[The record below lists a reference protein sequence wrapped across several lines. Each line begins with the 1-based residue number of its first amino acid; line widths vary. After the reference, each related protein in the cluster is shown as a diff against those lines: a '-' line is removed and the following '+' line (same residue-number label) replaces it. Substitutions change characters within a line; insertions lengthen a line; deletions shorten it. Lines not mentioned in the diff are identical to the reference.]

1 MQINNYVKLYVR
13 APGMTLHDGETVRG
27 STWLFPFGG
36 SGKAALKAAQEKR
49 VTVRD
54 LFPDIPAEAFQLST
68 FAPSGL
74 RGVPVVGEPIR
85 ALSVVEAA

>member
-13 APGMTLHDGETVRG
+13 SPGLASRH
-27 STWLFPFGG
+27 WLFPFGD
-36 SGKAALKAAQEKR
+36 SGKKALAAAQKQRTALRKE
-49 VTVRD
+49 
-54 LFPDIPAEAFQLST
+54 FSGIAAEAFQLST

-85 ALSVVEAA
+85 ALEVVDAA